1 MTDIPDNVDL
11 RWIARSLVASRE
23 EMLGLKK
30 SDLHHIR
37 EGLRVIRIDTSLTAL
52 RDDLRQ
58 LHEMYRDSVGRVAAI
73 EGSTPP

>member
-1 MTDIPDNVDL
+1 MVLNPGSSSDL
-11 RWIARSLVASRE
+11 
-23 EMLGLKK
+23 K

-37 EGLRVIRIDTSLTAL
+37 EDLRVIRIDTSLTAL

-58 LHEMYRDSVGRVAAI
+58 LHEMYRDLVGRVAAI